1 MLINNTFETVV
12 QLSSKHIKIL
22 FSTICAVW
30 LISCNQKNYS
40 YKPAYNFK
48 SSDSVPDYS
57 NINYWAAHPWKWDPS
72 DSVPAPLLKNY
83 NKDSVV
89 DVFFIHPT
97 TLTNFSDDRWNA
109 SIDDSLLNSKTDYST
124 ILYQASVF
132 NEQSRVFAPRYRQ
145 AHLKAFYN
153 DDKEKD
159 SAAFNLAYTDVKNSF
174 QYYLDHFNN
183 GRPIIIA
190 AHSQGTLHAGKILK
204 EFFEGKVLQHRL
216 VCAYIIGL
224 PIPENYF
231 SQLQPC
237 KDSLSTGCFVGWR
250 TVKRNYTDTVYL
262 AKEKTKSF
270 VTNPLTWTLTDEYAP
285 IKLNTGAV
293 LSNFN
298 KISYG
303 VVDAQVHE
311 NVLWTCKPKF
321 FGNIFL
327 TKKNYHIGDINLFY
341 TNIRNNVRTRIKMF
355 WKK

>member
-1 MLINNTFETVV
+1 M
-12 QLSSKHIKIL
+12 KK
-22 FSTICAVW
+22 
-30 LISCNQKNYS
+30 
-40 YKPAYNFK
+40 
-48 SSDSVPDYS
+48 
-57 NINYWAAHPWKWDPS
+57 
-72 DSVPAPLLKNY
+72 
-83 NKDSVV
+83 
-89 DVFFIHPT
+89 
-97 TLTNFSDDRWNA
+97 
-109 SIDDSLLNSKTDYST
+109 
-124 ILYQASVF
+124 
-132 NEQSRVFAPRYRQ
+132 
-145 AHLKAFYN
+145 
-153 DDKEKD
+153 
-159 SAAFNLAYTDVKNSF
+159 KNSF

-262 AKEKTKSF
+262 AKEETKSI